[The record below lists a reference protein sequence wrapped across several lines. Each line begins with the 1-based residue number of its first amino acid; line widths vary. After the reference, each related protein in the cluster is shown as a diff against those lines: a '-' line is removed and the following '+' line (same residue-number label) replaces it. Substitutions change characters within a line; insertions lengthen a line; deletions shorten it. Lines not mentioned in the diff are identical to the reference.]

1 MKNLKKG
8 FTLVE
13 MLIVVVII
21 GILAAAILPR
31 LTGAQAATRDTARKT
46 SLNQIAQGLEL
57 YNTAR
62 GSYPEISTASPDLV
76 GPYKSSEALKDA
88 LVSDYMKDIPQ
99 NPNKKDVTTVKIKDN
114 ASVSSKP
121 GHFVVVDLGN
131 GKLALASKVERLD
144 NANWSSDWA
153 LTADSTLC
161 DGKLEKASPDDSSKC
176 KIADTSKLLYV
187 LKI

>member
-62 GSYPEISTASPDLV
+62 GSYPEISTASPDPV

-114 ASVSSKP
+114 TSVSSKP
-121 GHFVVVDLGN
+121 GHFVVVNLGN

-144 NANWSSDWA
+144 NANWSSDWV

-161 DGKLEKASPDDSSKC
+161 DGELEKASPDDSSKC

>member
-46 SLNQIAQGLEL
+46 ALNQIAQGLEL
-57 YNTAR
+57 YNTSR
-62 GSYPEISTASPDLV
+62 GAYPEMKNGTDTVDYLSTEKLPGLV
-76 GPYKSSEALKDA
+76 PE
-88 LVSDYMKDIPQ
+88 YMKSIPG
-99 NPNKKDVTTVKIKDN
+99 NPNKTAITTVNPNK
-114 ASVSSKP
+114 SSTA
-121 GHFVVVDLGN
+121 GNFVVVNLGN
-131 GKLALASKVERLD
+131 GKLALASQVERLD
-144 NANWSSDWA
+144 NANWSSDWP
-153 LTADSTLC
+153 LTADSALC
-161 DGKLEKASPDDSSKC
+161 DGKLEKAGADKANEC
-176 KIADTSKLLYV
+176 KIANTSNLLYV